1 MSLDK
6 TTIKRIAN
14 DVKYLL
20 NNKNNLENENIYYK
34 HSDSN
39 ILTGYALII
48 GNIDT
53 PYLYGYYFFKFDFP
67 ENYPFSPPKVTF
79 LTNDGKMRF
88 NPNYYSCG
96 KVCLSLLNTW
106 KGDGWTSCQTIYSVL
121 IVLSSVL
128 NSNPLLNEPGIN
140 INDLN
145 LEKYNFLVEYK
156 NYQFSIIKQLDF
168 LKKFNKSNNQSNN
181 QSNNKSNN
189 QSNNESNNESNN
201 INKKYNDKKTN
212 EYYNIILNFEEIMK
226 ISFNKNKEKIKNSID
241 SLENKFKTS
250 YLNKNNNNI
259 YINIYNLNEKIDFER
274 IKNKFIS
281 ILNDSFYKIE

>member
-1 MSLDK
+1 MSLNK
-6 TTIKRIAN
+6 NTIKRIAS

-20 NNKNNLENENIYYK
+20 NNNNILENENIYYK

-39 ILTGYALII
+39 ILTGYALIV
-48 GNIDT
+48 GNVDS

-106 KGDGWTSCQTIYSVL
+106 NGDGWTSCQTIYSIL

-128 NSNPLLNEPGIN
+128 SNNPLLNEPGIN
-140 INDLN
+140 SNDLN
-145 LEKYNFLVEYK
+145 LERYNFLVEYK
-156 NYQFSIIKQLDF
+156 NYEFAIMKQLKF
-168 LKKFNKSNNQSNN
+168 LKRFIEIK
-181 QSNNKSNN
+181 
-189 QSNNESNNESNN
+189 NNESNNESNN
-201 INKKYNDKKTN
+201 TARKYNDKKNN
-212 EYYNIILNFEEIMK
+212 EYYNIILKFQEIMK
-226 ISFNKNKEKIKNSID
+226 LSFNKNKENIKNSID
-241 SLENKFKTS
+241 SLENKFKIS
-250 YLNKNNNNI
+250 HLNKNKDNNI
-259 YINIYNLNEKIDFER
+259 IINIYNLNEKIDFEK

>member
-1 MSLDK
+1 MSLNK
-6 TTIKRIAN
+6 NTIKRIAS
-14 DVKYLL
+14 DVKNLL
-20 NNKNNLENENIYYK
+20 NNINILENENIYYK

-48 GNIDT
+48 GNNDT

-106 KGDGWTSCQTIYSVL
+106 NGDGWTSCQTIYSIL

-140 INDLN
+140 SNDLN
-145 LEKYNFLVEYK
+145 LERYNFLVEYK
-156 NYQFSIIKQLDF
+156 NYEFAIIKQLKF
-168 LKKFNKSNNQSNN
+168 LKKFIETK
-181 QSNNKSNN
+181 
-189 QSNNESNNESNN
+189 NNETNNEINN
-201 INKKYNDKKTN
+201 EFNNEINNTKKYNDKKFDN
-212 EYYNIILNFEEIMK
+212 YYNIILKFQEIMK
-226 ISFNKNKEKIKNSID
+226 ISFNKNKENIKNSID
-241 SLENKFKTS
+241 SLENKFNNS
-250 YLNKNNNNI
+250 HLSNNKDNI
-259 YINIYNLNEKIDFER
+259 ININIYNLNEKIDFEK

>member
-1 MSLDK
+1 MSLNK
-6 TTIKRIAN
+6 NTIKRIAS
-14 DVKYLL
+14 DVKNLL
-20 NNKNNLENENIYYK
+20 NNINILENENIYYK

-48 GNIDT
+48 GNNDT

-106 KGDGWTSCQTIYSVL
+106 NGDGWTSCQTIYSIL

-140 INDLN
+140 SNDLN
-145 LEKYNFLVEYK
+145 LERYNFLVEYK
-156 NYQFSIIKQLDF
+156 NYEFAIIKQLKF
-168 LKKFNKSNNQSNN
+168 LKKFIETK
-181 QSNNKSNN
+181 
-189 QSNNESNNESNN
+189 NNETNNEINN
-201 INKKYNDKKTN
+201 EFNNEINNTKKYNDKKFDN
-212 EYYNIILNFEEIMK
+212 YYNIILKFQEIIK
-226 ISFNKNKEKIKNSID
+226 ISFNKNKENIKNSID
-241 SLENKFKTS
+241 SLENKFNNS
-250 YLNKNNNNI
+250 HLSNNKDNI
-259 YINIYNLNEKIDFER
+259 ININIYNLNEKIDFEK

>member
-1 MSLDK
+1 MSLNK
-6 TTIKRIAN
+6 NTIKRIAS

-20 NNKNNLENENIYYK
+20 NNNNILENENIYYK

-39 ILTGYALII
+39 ILSGYALIV
-48 GNIDT
+48 GNADS

-67 ENYPFSPPKVTF
+67 ENYPFNPPKVTF

-106 KGDGWTSCQTIYSVL
+106 NGDGWTSCQTIYSIL

-128 NSNPLLNEPGIN
+128 SSNPLLNEPGIN
-140 INDLN
+140 IRDLN
-145 LEKYNFLVEYK
+145 LERYNFLVEYK
-156 NYQFSIIKQLDF
+156 NYEFAIIKQLKL
-168 LKKFNKSNNQSNN
+168 LKKFIETK
-181 QSNNKSNN
+181 
-189 QSNNESNNESNN
+189 NNESNNTAR
-201 INKKYNDKKTN
+201 KYNDKKNN
-212 EYYNIILNFEEIMK
+212 EYYNIILKFQEIMK
-226 ISFNKNKEKIKNSID
+226 LSFNKNKENIKNSID
-241 SLENKFKTS
+241 SLENKFKIS
-250 YLNKNNNNI
+250 HLNKNKDNNI
-259 YINIYNLNEKIDFER
+259 IINIYNLNEKIDFEK